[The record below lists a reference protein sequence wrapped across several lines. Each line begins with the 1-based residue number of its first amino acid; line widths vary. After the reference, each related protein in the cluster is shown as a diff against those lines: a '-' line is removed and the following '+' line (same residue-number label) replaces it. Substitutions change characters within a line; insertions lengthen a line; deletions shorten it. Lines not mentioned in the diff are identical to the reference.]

1 MKSVEMTEDEDSKYH
16 DAEYREYCVD
26 EPLPVGSD
34 DTHEENSDIT
44 NTDEGNRDAN
54 ASSSTKAVI
63 HGKSPAKKQFKSP
76 KKVVPV
82 LKKAPKRKHP
92 EERSEDPRVAEA
104 YDYLISKKQ
113 KEDSASSK
121 KMKDECDL
129 FGEFIASQLRKE
141 DSETRELMMHEIH
154 GVIFNVKC
162 NKTYSHSSLT
172 PLHTRHP
179 TQHSSSMPT
188 FLGMH
193 CPTTD
198 LYNYPPAATPSP
210 NFPASVSPTSSH
222 SYSNPS
228 TPASSTYPYFPMSS
242 PSVTSESAMSPNA

>member
-1 MKSVEMTEDEDSKYH
+1 MTEDEDSENH
-16 DAEYREYCVD
+16 DAEFREYCVD
-26 EPLPVGSD
+26 DPLPVGSD

-54 ASSSTKAVI
+54 ASSSTDEAVI

-76 KKVVPV
+76 KKVIPSLRKA
-82 LKKAPKRKHP
+82 LKREHP
-92 EERSEDPRVAEA
+92 EEHSEDPRVAEA

-113 KEDSASSK
+113 KQDSGSSK

-154 GVIFNVKC
+154 GMIFNLKC
-162 NKTYSHSSLT
+162 NKTYSHLSLT
-172 PLHTRHP
+172 PLHMRYP

-193 CPTTD
+193 SPTTD
-198 LYNYPPAATPSP
+198 VYNYPPATATTPSP
-210 NFPASVSPTSSH
+210 NFPASVSPMSSN
-222 SYSNPS
+222 SNSNPP
-228 TPASSTYPYFPMSS
+228 TPPSSTYPYFPMSS
-242 PSVTSESAMSPNA
+242 PSATSESAMSPDA